1 MIDKIRKESFL
12 HFFFSTPHSHRKKS
26 INCHKSSS
34 SSSFWISKIMMM
46 MIWLNSEYTQ
56 QLMTGIDIENL
67 QRKQSNHIVVNNDI
81 KKEKNLKF
89 DNSFMGINW
98 YLNMD
103 ERQSNKSTP
112 SWHNGIIII
121 NMSCHR
127 CHQYH
132 FRLLVFSFFLAV
144 LKMKYK
150 IIFIDDR

>member
-12 HFFFSTPHSHRKKS
+12 HFFSTPHSHRKKS

-34 SSSFWISKIMMM
+34 SFWISKIIMM

-56 QLMTGIDIENL
+56 QLMAGIDIENL

-121 NMSCHR
+121 IMSCHC

-132 FRLLVFSFFLAV
+132 FRLFVFFLFF
-144 LKMKYK
+144 L
-150 IIFIDDR
+150 F